1 MVHTMLALVP
11 QVQPK
16 QKKMKN
22 RFKYVFRKVDK
33 IIQKAKEILPQNCS
47 LSLSCIYGQQV

>member
-16 QKKMKN
+16 Q

-33 IIQKAKEILPQNCS
+33 IIQKAKEILPQDCS